1 MLRTLVFIAIISVT
15 ASASAQNPSQQAA
28 PAQGA
33 PASDKPPQVK
43 YNYLNVC
50 TPTGAE
56 QQQLKSALGRLP
68 AAPKYS
74 ADFEIS
80 RGRTSLQDAEPAR
93 YLRLRREL
101 TNSPEF
107 NNVQYSLTSDAND
120 THETLVVK
128 VKDPKD
134 LLLVSLEDK
143 VSSTATSP
151 SSLLDV
157 DTPASHI
164 KLERFGKSSVVLAR
178 CEASDQSAYEPLFR
192 RASEIFAA
200 YRKSL
205 GLRSTFRN
213 DLNWLVTS
221 GENPKPK
228 SKPAKVQPAPK
239 ASTGKS
245 SDYVKPDAA
254 KLGQPKSN

>member
-1 MLRTLVFIAIISVT
+1 MLRSIAFLIIIL
-15 ASASAQNPSQQAA
+15 APAFAQNPPPADRMPPDVNA
-28 PAQGA
+28 PAQTTQS
-33 PASDKPPQVK
+33 SDKTPQVK

-50 TPTGAE
+50 TPTDAE
-56 QQQLKSALGRLP
+56 QQQLKAALTRLP
-68 AAPKYS
+68 AAPKYN

-80 RGRTSLQDAEPAR
+80 RGRTSLQNAEPAR

-101 TNSPEF
+101 TNSTEF

-151 SSLLDV
+151 ASLLDA

-164 KLERFGKSSVVLAR
+164 KLERFGKSSIVLAR
-178 CEASDQSAYEPLFR
+178 CEGADQSSYEPLFR
-192 RASEIFAA
+192 RASEIFAT

-221 GENPKPK
+221 GGEGKTK
-228 SKPAKVQPAPK
+228 GKAAKPA
-239 ASTGKS
+239 S
-245 SDYVKPDAA
+245 
-254 KLGQPKSN
+254 KSNGESHPLR